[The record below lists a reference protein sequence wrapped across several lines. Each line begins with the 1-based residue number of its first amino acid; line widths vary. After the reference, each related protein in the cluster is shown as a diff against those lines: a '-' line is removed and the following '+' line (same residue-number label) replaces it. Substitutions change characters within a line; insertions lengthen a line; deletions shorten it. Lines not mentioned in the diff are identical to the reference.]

1 MNKYHFSLLSCIIF
15 FLGACSSSKDEDEQ
29 IIDGTSVEVSIT
41 TDILTKGKVM
51 TLFSEGDEINVFAK
65 AYGKPNATDLTEGI
79 KARYGGSK
87 WEIQPTIRLK
97 EGEVAFLY
105 AFSPYTAGL
114 SDLSAIPIDVS
125 KQQDLLYSGTSVPVS
140 YTTHQAQLTMKHALS
155 LISLNISKLNYS
167 GKGELQSI
175 SISGTEVFTSG
186 TMNIE
191 SGKVTGTGKEDF
203 TINVGKT
210 ITATGWTESL
220 PQIWSIPFTTKVK
233 AVVLKAYIDEKLYE
247 ARLPEVDMK
256 SGFQYV
262 FRLVLTDYGL
272 EFIPDQT
279 TTISLNKETDQMEG
293 LTDHGIVI
301 LTHNASV
308 FTIPEFNGNNVFGS
322 INWGDESSD
331 SYSKAISH
339 TYNDT
344 GSRQVTIETW
354 NSNGFEL
361 KELTGIEIVDIS
373 RY

>member
-1 MNKYHFSLLSCIIF
+1 
-15 FLGACSSSKDEDEQ
+15 
-29 IIDGTSVEVSIT
+29 
-41 TDILTKGKVM
+41 
-51 TLFSEGDEINVFAK
+51 
-65 AYGKPNATDLTEGI
+65 
-79 KARYGGSK
+79 
-87 WEIQPTIRLK
+87 
-97 EGEVAFLY
+97 
-105 AFSPYTAGL
+105 
-114 SDLSAIPIDVS
+114 
-125 KQQDLLYSGTSVPVS
+125 
-140 YTTHQAQLTMKHALS
+140 
-155 LISLNISKLNYS
+155 
-167 GKGELQSI
+167 
-175 SISGTEVFTSG
+175 
-186 TMNIE
+186 MNIE